1 MTTLQ
6 IIHQRIDDI
15 PLLLAIMI
23 EMGIPQQIDRQIKP
37 HGHWQGISAG
47 TIITIWLCY
56 ILTEHDH
63 RLVAVR
69 EWVNQR
75 EELFNRLWGIQ
86 LRDTDFTDDRL
97 AHCLTLLGD
106 DKHQTALDVALV
118 QDWLTLYELPTETTR
133 HDSTTVS
140 VYQEA
145 DEEKPE
151 ERDRLIGYG
160 HSKDHR
166 PDLAQFKVMLSTLDP
181 AGLPLTCQVVN
192 GKRADDGLYIPSYDS
207 AATTLGH
214 RRFLAV
220 GDSKMGAIKTR
231 AYLAAQGSFYLTA
244 FREPAAEAAELS
256 QWVEAALA
264 QEKEWQTLTQID
276 ERTGEIKTL
285 ACLHS
290 WERQQTY
297 TQPDSSETFTWTER
311 VLVTRSQA
319 MQTGLT
325 KKREQARQRLYGV
338 LAKLATA
345 PKQGRKRYHTQ
356 EELAQVTVAL
366 LHQYKLD
373 EVITVTFK
381 AEAHSDG
388 GMSWRV
394 AAYHCDDE
402 AWQRLVARL
411 GWQVY
416 LSNAPTEK
424 YNDIDLVLTYRRQP
438 RLERGI
444 SRLKSRNLHIRP
456 VFLHDQ
462 QRICGLTWLLFLA
475 LRVVV
480 LVEFRV
486 RRELAQRGE
495 TIANLNPASKTQ
507 VTDLPTTERLLEAF
521 GDITF
526 SIVQQGSTT
535 YYHVS
540 PLTSTQEHIL
550 SLLHLPNDIYL
561 RLAESQPKPLL
572 NLRE

>member
-6 IIHQRIDDI
+6 ITHQRIDDI

-23 EMGIPQQIDRQIKP
+23 EMGIPHQIDRQIKS
-37 HGHWQGISAG
+37 HGHWQGISVG

-56 ILTEHDH
+56 ILTEHNH

-69 EWVNQR
+69 EWVKQR

-106 DKHQTALDVALV
+106 EQHQTALDMALV

-140 VYQEA
+140 VYQDVAEGN
-145 DEEKPE
+145 PE
-151 ERDRLIGYG
+151 ERDSVIGYG

-207 AATTLGH
+207 AVATLGH

-244 FREPAAEAAELS
+244 FREPAAEASELN
-256 QWVEAALA
+256 QWVETALTH
-264 QEKEWQTLTQID
+264 EKEWQVLTQID
-276 ERTGEIKTL
+276 ERTGEIKTMAHL
-285 ACLHS
+285 YS
-290 WERQQTY
+290 WERQQAY
-297 TQPDSSETFTWTER
+297 TQPDSGEPFTWTER
-311 VLVTRSQA
+311 VLVTRSEA
-319 MQTGLT
+319 MQAGLT
-325 KKREQARQRLYGV
+325 KKGEQARQRLYGA
-338 LAKLATA
+338 LAQLATP
-345 PKQGRKRYHTQ
+345 PKRGRKRYRTQ
-356 EELAQVTVAL
+356 EELAEVIAAL
-366 LHQYKLD
+366 LHKYKLD

-381 AEAHSDG
+381 AEPHSDG
-388 GMSWRV
+388 GLSWRV
-394 AAYHCDDE
+394 AAYHCDEE
-402 AWQRLVARL
+402 AWQRMVARL

-416 LSNAPTEK
+416 LSNAPTDK
-424 YNDIDLVLTYRRQP
+424 YSDLNLVLTYRRQP

-475 LRVVV
+475 LRVIV
-480 LVEFRV
+480 LIEFRV

-495 TIANLNPASKTQ
+495 TIAGLNPASKTQ
-507 VTDLPTTERLLEAF
+507 ATNLPTTERLLEAF
-521 GDITF
+521 GNIAF
-526 SIVQQGSTT
+526 SIVQQGTT
-535 YYHVS
+535 THYHVT